1 MPDYSTA
8 VTVGGA
14 ARRAGLTPK
23 AVRLYEARG
32 LLPAAQRSGSGY
44 RLYAEHDVEVLKF
57 IRQARALSLSLEEIK
72 EIIDLRREGVCPCG
86 RVTDLVDR
94 HLERVDQ
101 ALADLGALRD
111 VLVQAKAIAGSES
124 SGVQDAVICQIIES
138 QHQARGG
145 QAGSAS
151 PS

>member
-1 MPDYSTA
+1 MSDDPAA
-8 VTVGGA
+8 VTVGRA

-32 LLPAAQRSGSGY
+32 LLPAAQRTGSGY
-44 RLYAEHDVEVLKF
+44 RLYSERDVELLRF

-72 EIIDLRREGVCPCG
+72 EIIDLRREGFCPCG

-101 ALADLGALRD
+101 ALGDLGALREM
-111 VLVQAKAIAGSES
+111 LLQARAMAASGSN
-124 SGVQDAVICQIIES
+124 GVQDAVICQIIES
-138 QHQARGG
+138 QHQATGG
-145 QAGSAS
+145 QPGPAS

>member
-1 MPDYSTA
+1 MSDDPAA
-8 VTVGGA
+8 VTVGRA

-32 LLPAAQRSGSGY
+32 LLAAQRTGSGY
-44 RLYAEHDVEVLKF
+44 RLYSERDVELLRF

-72 EIIDLRREGVCPCG
+72 EIIDLRREGFCPCG

-94 HLERVDQ
+94 HLERVDR
-101 ALADLGALRD
+101 ALGDLGALREM
-111 VLVQAKAIAGSES
+111 LLQARAMAASGS

-138 QHQARGG
+138 QHQGTGG
-145 QAGSAS
+145 QPGPASAS
-151 PS
+151 

>member
-1 MPDYSTA
+1 VSDYPTA

-44 RLYAEHDVEVLKF
+44 RLYSEYDVEVLKF

-72 EIIDLRREGVCPCG
+72 EIIDLRREGLCPCG

-94 HLERVDQ
+94 HLERVDH
-101 ALADLGALRD
+101 ALADLGAVRD
-111 VLVQAKAIAGSES
+111 VLLQAKAIAASGSN
-124 SGVQDAVICQIIES
+124 GVQNPVICQIIES

-145 QAGSAS
+145 QPGSAS